1 MSDLTTVAEALRA
14 RVRTEA
20 PRMLKR
26 RLRHHLALAVCY
38 RDPYYHLTISRE
50 HKPPSAGEAAQI
62 KKAFGIPDLLSWSS
76 LRQGRHHM
84 WRISWR
90 NGTAG

>member
-1 MSDLTTVAEALRA
+1 VSDLTTIAEALRA
-14 RVRTEA
+14 RVRTESTCV
-20 PRMLKR
+20 MKR
-26 RLRHHLALAVCY
+26 RLRRDLTLAVIY

-50 HKPPSAGEAAQI
+50 HKPPSAGEAALV
-62 KKAFGIPDLLSWSS
+62 KKAFGVPDLLSWST

-90 NGTAG
+90 NGIAG